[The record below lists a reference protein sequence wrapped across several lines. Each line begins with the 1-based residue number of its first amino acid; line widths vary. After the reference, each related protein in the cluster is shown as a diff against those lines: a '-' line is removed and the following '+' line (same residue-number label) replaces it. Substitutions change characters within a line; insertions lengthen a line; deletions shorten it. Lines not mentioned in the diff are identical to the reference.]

1 GMASTHCRRV
11 ALATLFIGLDTLTT
25 VFAMRTARYL
35 TRVPHRP
42 RRASNVKGRSGE
54 SRRLVICRQREAK
67 FTATALAAPR
77 PDLPALR
84 LDESLTHGEADAES
98 LLVRRRPARAIERGE
113 HCVDLVIRNAD
124 AAIEDRHEHVV

>member
-1 GMASTHCRRV
+1 MASTHCRRV

-67 FTATALAAPR
+67 FTATALAAAR
-77 PDLPALR
+77 A
-84 LDESLTHGEADAES
+84 
-98 LLVRRRPARAIERGE
+98 RRRSASRAAAGTVARLRSLRHPLYVLARAGCR
-113 HCVDLVIRNAD
+113 
-124 AAIEDRHEHVV
+124 